1 MAVRRYDTIR
11 LDAGRAR
18 RREADGALVVPG
30 RFARSGL
37 QTYHDADGSEV
48 VELRPRETVAASA
61 PAFEGITIT
70 DRHPS
75 EFITPDNWSTLSR
88 GHMSAPRVIEPAS
101 DDEDLWLEADL
112 VISHRALADAIER
125 GERSELSAGYW
136 CEELDTPGEFRGQ
149 PYHRV
154 QDRILPNHVAAL
166 GPGEARAGRGARM
179 MLDSA
184 GHQIASE
191 KERRTMTDE
200 EIARLVAE
208 RDQLQARADA
218 LVGERDELKA
228 RVAELEDPKRLDAEV
243 TARLELTEQC
253 RKIAGRTFDASGADP
268 VAIRRRAL
276 EAIGRK
282 MDGRSDAYVEAA
294 FDLALEAAPQQ
305 TIGDMVT
312 ATDAAEAPA
321 KASPMQI
328 LYSAYDKAH
337 SQEVV

>member
-37 QTYHDADGSEV
+37 QTYHDATGAEV
-48 VELRPRETVAASA
+48 VELRPQDTVRSSAS
-61 PAFEGITIT
+61 AFEGITIT
-70 DRHPS
+70 DRHPG
-75 EFITPDNWSTLSR
+75 EFISPANWASLAR
-88 GHMSAPRVIEPAS
+88 GHMQAPRVIEADS

-112 VISHRALADAIER
+112 VISHGELADAIER
-125 GERSELSAGYW
+125 RERSELSAGYW
-136 CEELDTPGEFRGQ
+136 CEELDAPGEFRGQ

-154 QDRILPNHVAAL
+154 QDQILPNHVAAL

-184 GHQIASE
+184 GHQVTGE
-191 KERRTMTDE
+191 KERSMTDE

-218 LVGERDELKA
+218 LVGERDQLQA
-228 RVAELEDPKRLDAEV
+228 RVAELEDPARREAEFA
-243 TARLELTEQC
+243 ARLELTEQA
-253 RKIAGRTFDASGADP
+253 RKIAGPTFDATGADP

-276 EAIGRK
+276 EAVGRK
-282 MDGRSDAYVEAA
+282 LDGKSDAYIEAA
-294 FDLALEAAPQQ
+294 FDLALEAPAQ
-305 TIGDMVT
+305 TIGAVVDSITTVEKP
-312 ATDAAEAPA
+312 AADD
-321 KASPMQI
+321 PMQA
-328 LYSAYDKAH
+328 LYDARDRAIA
-337 SQEVV
+337 EGRA